1 MIEIVN
7 SMIADHLSLSL
18 NLLVAS
24 VKGQELQ
31 FSKLGWR
38 NTTNLFDHLDSCI
51 KSLSVESLESECIC
65 HRTEVDSELCCAES
79 WSIVAQSLVS
89 DNPIAIAINCSEC
102 HWNASRRHSTHSASA
117 QSVRTS
123 WSNLCVHFLRVH
135 IGPICVLCMYI

>member
-38 NTTNLFDHLDSCI
+38 NTTNLFDHSDSCI

-65 HRTEVDSELCCAES
+65 RRTEVDSELCCAES
-79 WSIVAQSLVS
+79 WSTVAQSLVS

-102 HWNASRRHSTHSASA
+102 H
-117 QSVRTS
+117 
-123 WSNLCVHFLRVH
+123 
-135 IGPICVLCMYI
+135 